1 MRLIAFDLDGTL
13 LDHDKTIPA
22 RSLDVIERLRDHDVR
37 FAIITGRA
45 LVPDDVMEGV
55 RPEATATSNG
65 GVVRVGDR
73 IVAEHGL
80 SVPQI
85 RAVDALVPQDAE
97 LWAFGPDVVY
107 TRDPGRVTADWLRE
121 RNLRP
126 LAEAAGGGVYQVSF
140 RFPDARRLAPDIL
153 AVGGLTVTGGLA
165 PYESF
170 MTVTH
175 ERATKGHALHD
186 IARELGV
193 PMHRTVVFGDSDNDV
208 AMFEVAGTSVQVGD
222 AACLVDVAHH
232 QVSCSALGLPGWLE
246 DYVEELARELA

>member
-13 LDHDKTIPA
+13 LDHDKTIPP
-22 RSLDVIERLRDHDVR
+22 RSLDLIERLRSHDVR
-37 FAIITGRA
+37 VAIITGRA

-55 RPEATATSNG
+55 RPDATATSNG
-65 GVVRVGDR
+65 GVVRVGPD

-80 SVPQI
+80 ETGQI
-85 RAVDALVPQDAE
+85 EALDDLIPEEAE

-107 TRDPGRVTADWLRE
+107 TRDPARVTADWLVGRD
-121 RNLRP
+121 LHP
-126 LAEAAGGGVYQVSF
+126 LTDAPHLGVYQLSF
-140 RFPDARRLAPDIL
+140 RLPDARRLAPDIL
-153 AVGGLTVTGGLA
+153 ALGGLTVTGGLS

-186 IARELGV
+186 IARALSV
-193 PMHRTVVFGDSDNDV
+193 PMARTVVFGDSDNDI
-208 AMFEVAGTSVQVGD
+208 AMFEVAGTSVQVGE

-232 QVSCSALGLPGWLE
+232 RVSCSALGLPAWLE
-246 DYVEELARELA
+246 GYAEELARELA